1 MSQFHYS
8 GCLTTAPTFSAICDY
23 LHRQNKVQHSF
34 LSCALIFFFLIF
46 LGLWIKSLSLT
57 LIVLLTA
64 SLNFVRSRPSTVL
77 ISLLFTYCI
86 WPSQG
91 SLLFPK
97 AKPRLSFF
105 FRCSHSDNGYPV
117 WSVYTVSR
125 VTWNLQVQFDSINL
139 KFFYTCSRNL

>member
-64 SLNFVRSRPSTVL
+64 ALNFVRSRPSTVL

-105 FRCSHSDNGYPV
+105 FDALIPTMDILFDQCTQFHVSHEIYKFS
-117 WSVYTVSR
+117 
-125 VTWNLQVQFDSINL
+125 SIQL
-139 KFFYTCSRNL
+139 T